1 MASDKQLLAVI
12 WDYDGTLVD
21 TRHKNFNVTRKIVEK
36 ITKRS
41 ADEFPML
48 DSVEKH
54 HRANMETL
62 NWRKLYREEFEFS
75 EEQVN
80 EAGSLWTEYQLNDYT
95 PVKVFDGIRDG
106 IISIGTVPQGIV
118 SQNSKSNV
126 KRQLE
131 SDGLIKYFSHII
143 GYEEVAM
150 DKQKPEPDGLISCIK
165 ELSESEDGTIFYI
178 GDHETD
184 IQCATRAN
192 QVLMETELNV
202 LSIGILYGSR
212 FDSSKWNTQPDFE
225 ANTVQELFD
234 IIIKYQSKKKLP

>member
-1 MASDKQLLAVI
+1 MASDKRLIAVI

-21 TRHKNFNVTRKIVEK
+21 TRHKNLNVTRKIIER

-48 DSVEKH
+48 ENIEEY
-54 HRANMETL
+54 HRATMETS
-62 NWRKLYREEFEFS
+62 NWRKFYREEFEIG

-80 EAGSLWTEYQLNDYT
+80 EAGSLWTEYQLNDDT
-95 PVKVFDGIRDG
+95 PVKVFEGIRKG
-106 IISIGTVPQGIV
+106 MLSIGTVPQGIV
-118 SQNSKSNV
+118 SQNSKSSV

-150 DKQKPEPDGLISCIK
+150 DKQKPEPDGLINCIK
-165 ELSESEDGTIFYI
+165 ELAESDDGTIFYI

-192 QVLMETELNV
+192 QVLTETGLNV
-202 LSIGILYGSR
+202 LSIGILYGSELN
-212 FDSSKWNTQPDFE
+212 SSKWKTQPDYE
-225 ANTVQELFD
+225 AKSVQELFD
-234 IIIKYQSKKKLP
+234 IIAKHKA

>member
-1 MASDKQLLAVI
+1 MASDKHLIAVI

-21 TRHKNFNVTRKIVEK
+21 TRHKNLNVTRKIIER

-48 DSVEKH
+48 ENIEEY
-54 HRANMETL
+54 HRATMETS
-62 NWRKLYREEFEFS
+62 NWRKFYREEFEIG

-80 EAGSLWTEYQLNDYT
+80 EAGSLWTEYQLNDDT
-95 PVKVFDGIRDG
+95 PVKVFDGIREG
-106 IISIGTVPQGIV
+106 MLSIGTVPQGIV
-118 SQNSKSNV
+118 SQNSKSSV

-131 SDGLIKYFSHII
+131 SDGLIKYFSHIN

-150 DKQKPEPDGLISCIK
+150 DRQKPEPDGLINCIK
-165 ELSESEDGTIFYI
+165 ELAESDDGTIFYI

-192 QVLMETELNV
+192 QVLTETGLNV
-202 LSIGILYGSR
+202 LSIGILYGSELN
-212 FDSSKWNTQPDFE
+212 SSKWKTQPDYE
-225 ANTVQELFD
+225 AKSVQELFD
-234 IIIKYQSKKKLP
+234 IIAKHKT

>member
-1 MASDKQLLAVI
+1 MVSDKPLIAVI

-21 TRHKNFNVTRKIVEK
+21 TRHKNLNVTRKIIEK
-36 ITKRS
+36 ITKRR

-54 HRANMETL
+54 HRTNMETL

-80 EAGSLWTEYQLNDYT
+80 EAGSLWTEYQLNDHT

-106 IISIGTVPQGIV
+106 MISIGNIPQGIV

-131 SDGLIKYFSHII
+131 SDGLIKYFSQII

-165 ELSESEDGTIFYI
+165 ELSEYEEGTIFYI

-192 QVLMETELNV
+192 QVLIETELNV
-202 LSIGILYGSR
+202 LSIGIQYGSQ
-212 FDSSKWNTQPDFE
+212 FYSSKWNTQPDFE

-234 IIIKYQSKKKLP
+234 IIIKYRTKK